1 MQFNPPALANY
12 SSPSAEAARN
22 ANYFALGALAVGIV
36 YYQHI
41 PFQVAD
47 FFKSLVGRV
56 VAFVFLLFAAEF
68 GGLYHAV
75 LWAVLFLLL
84 QVRRTSIEN
93 FVGGFPF
100 VLYNEGRKIRH
111 IVPEMEGDNR
121 WFVER
126 SLGETPHMI
135 EETEVRTYAVD
146 DDTNY
151 SFKHH

>member
-1 MQFNPPALANY
+1 MQFNPPAIANY

-22 ANYFALGALAVGIV
+22 ANYFALGGLAIAIV

-41 PFQVAD
+41 PFQIAD
-47 FFKSLVGRV
+47 FFKSLLGRV
-56 VAFVFLLFAAEF
+56 VAFVVLLVAAEF

-75 LWAVLFLLL
+75 LWAILFLLF
-84 QVRRTSIEN
+84 QVRRTNIEN
-93 FVGGFPF
+93 FISGYPF
-100 VLYNEGRKIRH
+100 ILYNEGRKMKH
-111 IVPEMEGDNR
+111 LVPETEGDNR

>member
-1 MQFNPPALANY
+1 MQFNPPAIANY

-22 ANYFALGALAVGIV
+22 ANYFALGGLAVAIV

-47 FFKSLVGRV
+47 FFKSLLGRV
-56 VAFVFLLFAAEF
+56 AAFVILLVATEF
-68 GGLYHAV
+68 GGLYHGV
-75 LWAVLFLLL
+75 LWAILFLLF
-84 QVRRTSIEN
+84 QVRKTNIEN
-93 FVGGFPF
+93 FISGYPF
-100 VLYNEGRKIRH
+100 ILYNEGRKMKH
-111 IVPEMEGDNR
+111 LVPEMEGDNR

-126 SLGETPHMI
+126 SLGETPHII

-151 SFKHH
+151 AFKHH

>member
-1 MQFNPPALANY
+1 MQFNPPAIANY

-22 ANYFALGALAVGIV
+22 ANYFALGGLAVAIV

-47 FFKSLVGRV
+47 FFKSLLGRV
-56 VAFVFLLFAAEF
+56 AAFVILLVATEF
-68 GGLYHAV
+68 GGLYHGV
-75 LWAVLFLLL
+75 LWAILFLLF
-84 QVRRTSIEN
+84 QVRKTNIEN
-93 FVGGFPF
+93 FISGYPF
-100 VLYNEGRKIRH
+100 ILYNEGRKMKH
-111 IVPEMEGDNR
+111 LVPEMEGDNR

-151 SFKHH
+151 AFKHH